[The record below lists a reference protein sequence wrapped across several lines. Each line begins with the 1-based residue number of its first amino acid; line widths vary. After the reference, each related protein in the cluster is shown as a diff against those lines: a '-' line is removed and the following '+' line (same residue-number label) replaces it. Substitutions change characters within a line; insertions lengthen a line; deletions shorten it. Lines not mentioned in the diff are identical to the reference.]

1 MVFKQPFFSVAFLL
15 FVAIPLVHGQN
26 VQRDDA
32 NAGAQSAF
40 EGNYAGKSDA
50 ELYAAD
56 RDLRAKLALDPGNA
70 AYYFELS
77 NIDAAL
83 FDRMRK
89 GKYPGD
95 WLQRSGEALERA
107 VMLDP
112 ANKVAYYNL
121 GVVYKRQGRM
131 ERAREELKK
140 GAARCTRGEEAPLA
154 AAFWIQIGQTYAEQG
169 FYEEAQAALL
179 KAREYDYGN
188 QDVQEG
194 LAEIRAKIQS
204 PDSSKSSSPFSMA
217 PSMSGGMTAAA
228 MSGDPVAI
236 DNNQNQ
242 GIAQALPYLGQ
253 MVANKFSGAG
263 SGDRDSGQ

>member
-1 MVFKQPFFSVAFLL
+1 M
-15 FVAIPLVHGQN
+15 
-26 VQRDDA
+26 
-32 NAGAQSAF
+32 
-40 EGNYAGKSDA
+40 SDA

-83 FDRMRK
+83 FDRLRK

-112 ANKVAYYNL
+112 TNKAAYYNL

-131 ERAREELKK
+131 ERAREEFKK
-140 GAARCTRGEEAPLA
+140 GIARCVPGNEATML
-154 AAFWIQIGQTYAEQG
+154 AAFWIQIGETYAEQG
-169 FYEEAQAALL
+169 FYEEALAAYQ
-179 KAREYDYGN
+179 KAGEYDYGN
-188 QDVQEG
+188 QDVQEAVSE
-194 LAEIRAKIQS
+194 LRARIKS
-204 PDSSKSSSPFSMA
+204 PESGKSSAPFSMGA
-217 PSMSGGMTAAA
+217 PTMGGGMTAAA
-228 MSGDPVAI
+228 MSGDPTAI
-236 DNNQNQ
+236 DNTQNQ

-263 SGDRDSGQ
+263 SGDRDSSQ